1 MYAGRIVEETDVETL
16 FANPLHPYTQG
27 LIGSVPILGQI
38 QDKLHVIPG
47 SVPNLIDLPDGCKF
61 APRCQARSEHNL
73 EVCTREEPPL
83 RPVEARH
90 PVRCWLYQ

>member
-1 MYAGRIVEETDVETL
+1 M
-16 FANPLHPYTQG
+16 HPYTQG

-38 QDKLHVIPG
+38 KDKLHVIPG

-61 APRCQARSEHNL
+61 APRCRARIEHNL
-73 EVCTREEPPL
+73 QVCTLEEPPL